1 MLSVVARP
9 RPVRRVAVQL
19 KLFAA
24 PLVLFSVLMG
34 LALVEF
40 GQIFVVCNPC
50 RRWVSPDELEAS
62 RSRVVDAPS
71 RGKITCALPRATNP
85 ARFLQRFFPEGE
97 GEVEGEEERVS
108 VRVWVRVR
116 VRVRVGVRVKVRVR
130 ARARVRVRVRVRVRN
145 RGWG

>member
-50 RRWVSPDELEAS
+50 RCRVSPDELEAS
-62 RSRVVDAPS
+62 KSRVVDAPS

-85 ARFLQRFFPEGE
+85 ARFCNGFFPLAPALAL
-97 GEVEGEEERVS
+97 VITMND
-108 VRVWVRVR
+108 VRGMLKR
-116 VRVRVGVRVKVRVR
+116 
-130 ARARVRVRVRVRVRN
+130 
-145 RGWG
+145 